1 MWGKLGQMQK
11 THDTHT
17 ALVTMNPKAQI
28 DHPVF
33 VHTSPATLS
42 LLEKYSSFKIYYVV
56 ILLLSH
62 LLTIKE

>member
-28 DHPVF
+28 
-33 VHTSPATLS
+33 SLS
-42 LLEKYSSFKIYYVV
+42 KNMMVPTQVNSYIY
-56 ILLLSH
+56 
-62 LLTIKE
+62 